1 MFATEAHNK
10 RLPRVYDAHVM
21 GNAIVLTCFVRDLYA
36 VRQQERNLPIEAL
49 VFQDRSIS
57 SLAGPETASPSY
69 KRLSSSPASRAVI

>member
-21 GNAIVLTCFVRDLYA
+21 GNAIVLTCFVRDLHA

-49 VFQDRSIS
+49 VFQDRKHIFAGRPGN
-57 SLAGPETASPSY
+57 SLAVVQTFEQQ
-69 KRLSSSPASRAVI
+69 PASRAVI